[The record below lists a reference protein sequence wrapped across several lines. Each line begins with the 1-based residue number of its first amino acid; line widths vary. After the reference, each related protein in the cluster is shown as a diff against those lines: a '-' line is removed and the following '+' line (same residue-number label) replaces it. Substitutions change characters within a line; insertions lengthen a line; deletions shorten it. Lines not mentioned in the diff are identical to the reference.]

1 MSTGAL
7 QLRSRFRA
15 VTDHT
20 VTVLAVVATILV
32 IVPLAVIFA
41 ELIYKGL
48 SSLNWDFF
56 TKVPA
61 PEGETGGGMA
71 NAIVGSAVLLG
82 VASGIMSAGVKFKQ
96 IFAIGCYAG
105 LTGIIAKILGIVVM
119 FLKSP
124 DQFNLMNPL
133 AFNPAAFMDPK
144 TTSKFLYTIASGC
157 DLFIFWAMLLTAIGL
172 KAAAGKRLSFGGA
185 LFAVALPWAFF
196 LLVGASIAGAF
207 S

>member
-1 MSTGAL
+1 MPPIQKRLRQAL
-7 QLRSRFRA
+7 VDAVGEELADRYAEGLPAWQDSPGYMNMRVMLWLRNL
-15 VTDHT
+15 
-20 VTVLAVVATILV
+20 VLAYDMLD
-32 IVPLAVIFA
+32 
-41 ELIYKGL
+41 YGRYRY
-48 SSLNWDFF
+48 N
-56 TKVPA
+56 
-61 PEGETGGGMA
+61 
-71 NAIVGSAVLLG
+71 
-82 VASGIMSAGVKFKQ
+82 
-96 IFAIGCYAG
+96 
-105 LTGIIAKILGIVVM
+105 

-157 DLFIFWAMLLTAIGL
+157 DLFIFWGMLLTAIGL

-196 LLVGASIAGAF
+196 LLIGASIAGAF

>member
-1 MSTGAL
+1 
-7 QLRSRFRA
+7 
-15 VTDHT
+15 
-20 VTVLAVVATILV
+20 
-32 IVPLAVIFA
+32 
-41 ELIYKGL
+41 
-48 SSLNWDFF
+48 
-56 TKVPA
+56 
-61 PEGETGGGMA
+61 
-71 NAIVGSAVLLG
+71 
-82 VASGIMSAGVKFKQ
+82 
-96 IFAIGCYAG
+96 
-105 LTGIIAKILGIVVM
+105 M

-124 DQFNLMNPL
+124 DRFNLMNPL

-196 LLVGASIAGAF
+196 LLIGASIAGAF